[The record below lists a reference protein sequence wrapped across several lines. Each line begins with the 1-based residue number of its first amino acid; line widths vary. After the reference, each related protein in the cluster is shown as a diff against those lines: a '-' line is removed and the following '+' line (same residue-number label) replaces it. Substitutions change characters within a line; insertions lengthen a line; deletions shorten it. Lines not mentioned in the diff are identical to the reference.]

1 MMGVAISIAAVIGL
15 LPELAAINTCREERS
30 YIVINRPKE
39 EEGQFIN
46 KFVLCGFF
54 FPPPTPKSR
63 KFSQTKEFGEQH
75 LTLKYA
81 RGAARR
87 S

>member
-46 KFVLCGFF
+46 KFVFMWLF

>member
-46 KFVLCGFF
+46 KFVFMWLFF
-54 FPPPTPKSR
+54 LLRHQSLVNFHKQKNLESNI
-63 KFSQTKEFGEQH
+63 
-75 LTLKYA
+75 
-81 RGAARR
+81 
-87 S
+87 